1 MIGYQLAINAARSPD
16 KTALVFGD
24 RRYTFNALNL
34 CVNRLANALIKHSIA
49 RHDRVATLI
58 NNCDHFIALFFA
70 APQIGAVF
78 VPINF
83 RLAAREVQQI
93 LDNSR
98 PQILFVGTS
107 LAATLD
113 VLRTSGATLP
123 TVVEVADQSGTPH
136 ALEAWIGDSAE
147 TDPKEAVSSSDIQLL
162 VYSSGTTGLPKG
174 VVWTHATT
182 FASCAAKI
190 IDFALLSNDATVVF
204 GPLFHVGPL
213 MDLAVPLLLRG
224 GKLVIGATTGFDPAQ
239 LLRTAAREGATII
252 TVYPTMW
259 RRVLALPD
267 LDDYDVSS
275 LRLLFTGGEPTPIPV
290 LRMIYQ
296 RFPHAGFINTY
307 GSTES
312 GPITT
317 FLRPED
323 NLAKIGSV
331 GKPSFG
337 VELRIVDDS
346 DRPLSRGAVG
356 ELVVRSPF
364 VCAGYWERPDET
376 AFATRGGWWHTG
388 DLARQDEEGFVWIEG
403 RKKDMI
409 ISGAENIY
417 PIEVEQVIATLPGV
431 AEVAVVGVPDA
442 EWGEAVMAYI
452 VRQSGEALEASQV
465 VEHCRRYL
473 ASYKKPRHI
482 AFVEALPR
490 TTVNKVA
497 KAKLREWFVADDRGN
512 SD

>member
-1 MIGYQLAINAARSPD
+1 MIGYQLAINATRSPD
-16 KTALVFGD
+16 ATALVFGE
-24 RRYTFNALNL
+24 RRYSFAALNL
-34 CVNRLANALIKHSIA
+34 RANRLANALTAHGIA
-49 RHDRVATLI
+49 RGDRVAALL
-58 NNCDHFIALFFA
+58 NNCDHFVALFFA
-70 APQIGAVF
+70 AAKIGAVF

-83 RLAAREVQQI
+83 RLAAREVEQI
-93 LDNSR
+93 LDNCR
-98 PQILFVGTS
+98 PQLLFAGRG
-107 LAATLD
+107 LAATVAALQASD
-113 VLRTSGATLP
+113 AAPLNI
-123 TVVEVADQSGTPH
+123 VEVADQPGH
-136 ALEAWIGDSAE
+136 ADALEAWVGAAVASE
-147 TDPKEAVSSSDIQLL
+147 PEAVVSSGEIQLL

-190 IDFALLSNDATVVF
+190 IDFGLRAEDFTAVF

-224 GKLVIGATTGFDPAQ
+224 GKLVVGATTGFDPARV
-239 LLRTAAREGATII
+239 LRTIADERLTMI

-267 LDDYDVSS
+267 LDDYDLSS

-290 LRMIYQ
+290 LQEIYR

-323 NLAKIGSV
+323 NLAKIGAV
-331 GKPSFG
+331 GKAAFG
-337 VELRIVDDS
+337 VELRIVDDAE
-346 DRPLSRGAVG
+346 RPLPPGAVG
-356 ELVVRSPF
+356 ELLVRGPF
-364 VCAGYWERPDET
+364 VCAGYWQRPAET
-376 AFATRGGWWHTG
+376 AAATRNGWWHTG
-388 DLARQDEEGFVWIEG
+388 DLARQDDEGFIWIEG

-417 PIEVEQVIATLPGV
+417 PIEVEQVIAALPGV
-431 AEVAVVGVPDA
+431 AEVAVIGVPDA
-442 EWGEAVMAYI
+442 EWGEAVAAYI
-452 VRQSGEALEASQV
+452 VRQPNATLEAAQV

-473 ASYKKPRHI
+473 ASYKKPRHVG
-482 AFVEALPR
+482 FVESLPR

-497 KAKLREWFVADDRGN
+497 KTVLREWFAADDPGE
-512 SD
+512 D